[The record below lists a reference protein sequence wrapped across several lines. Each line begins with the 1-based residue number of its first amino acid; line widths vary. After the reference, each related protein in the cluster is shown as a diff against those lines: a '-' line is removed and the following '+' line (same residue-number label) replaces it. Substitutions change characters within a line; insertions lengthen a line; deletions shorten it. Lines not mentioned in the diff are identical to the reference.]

1 MKKIILLTAAGLLC
15 CACSVKDHPVLP
27 DDGLIRFYAEGLNTT
42 VSTKTDAVTSLDSF
56 NVIATTG
63 TAGSETQAWEP
74 VQFSGNPYSAD
85 KYWPASDPEYHFYAA
100 NANLSFSAQGCG
112 ITVADASK
120 DIVAAYLPDPS
131 YKNSNNLTFY
141 HIFTRI
147 GTIMVKSPS
156 GYQINDVSLA
166 LSAPVSGR
174 YNVRTGAWTPGTS
187 QAQSLNVGSNDV
199 YVVPG
204 TYTLTVNYTLS
215 KGDYTDSFSK
225 SGSVTLEKGKINKI
239 STTVP
244 EGSATEIR
252 FSVTIDPWTEI
263 ELTPELQ

>member
-42 VSTKTDAVTSLDSF
+42 VSTKTAAITSLDSF

-63 TAGSETQAWEP
+63 TAGSETQVWGP

-85 KYWPASDPEYHFYAA
+85 KYWPASDPKYHFYAA
-100 NANLSFSAQGCG
+100 NTDLSFSAQGCG
-112 ITVADASK
+112 ITVADASI

-131 YKNSNNLTFY
+131 YKNSNNLTFH

-147 GTIMVKSPS
+147 GTIQVNAPS
-156 GYQINDVSLA
+156 DYTITDVSLA
-166 LSAPVSGR
+166 LSAPVSGS
-174 YNVRTGAWTPGTS
+174 YNLRTGAWSPGTS
-187 QAQSLNVGSNDV
+187 VSQSLNVGSNDV

>member
-15 CACSVKDHPVLP
+15 CACSVKDHPVLL

-42 VSTKTDAVTSLDSF
+42 VSTKTAAVTSMDSF
-56 NVIATTG
+56 DVIATTG
-63 TAGSETQAWEP
+63 TAGSETRVWGS
-74 VQFSGNPYSAD
+74 VRFSGNPYSAD
-85 KYWPASDPEYHFYAA
+85 KYWPASDPKYHFYAT
-100 NANLSFSAQGCG
+100 NANLSFSAQGCE
-112 ITVADASK
+112 IPVTDASI
-120 DIVAAYLPDPS
+120 DIVAAYLPKPS
-131 YKNSNNLTFY
+131 YKNSNNLTFH

-147 GTIMVKSPS
+147 GTITVNSPS

-166 LSAPVSGR
+166 LSAPVSGL

-215 KGDYTDSFSK
+215 KGDYTESFSK

-252 FSVTIDPWTEI
+252 FSVSIEPWTEI
-263 ELTPELQ
+263 ELTPELK

>member
-1 MKKIILLTAAGLLC
+1 M
-15 CACSVKDHPVLP
+15 
-27 DDGLIRFYAEGLNTT
+27 
-42 VSTKTDAVTSLDSF
+42 
-56 NVIATTG
+56 
-63 TAGSETQAWEP
+63 
-74 VQFSGNPYSAD
+74 QFSGNPYSAD
-85 KYWPASDPEYHFYAA
+85 KYWPASDPQYHFYAA
-100 NANLSFSAQGCG
+100 NENLSFSAQGCG
-112 ITVADASK
+112 IQVADASK

-131 YKNSNNLTFY
+131 YKNSNDLTFQ

-147 GTIMVKSPS
+147 GTIQVMAPS
-156 GYQINDVSLA
+156 GYTITNVSLA

-215 KGDYTDSFSK
+215 KGDYTERFSK

-263 ELTPELQ
+263 ELTPELN

>member
-42 VSTKTDAVTSLDSF
+42 VSTKTAAVTSLDSF

-63 TAGSETQAWEP
+63 TAGSETQVWGP
-74 VQFSGNPYSAD
+74 VQFSGSPYSAD
-85 KYWPASDPEYHFYAA
+85 KYWPASDPKYHFYAA
-100 NANLSFSAQGCG
+100 NENLSFSAQGCE
-112 ITVADASK
+112 IPVADASI
-120 DIVAAYLPDPS
+120 DIVAAYLPNPS
-131 YKNSNNLTFY
+131 YKTSNNLTFQ

-147 GTIMVKSPS
+147 GTIQVNAPS
-156 GYQINDVSLA
+156 GYTITDVSLA
-166 LSAPVSGR
+166 LSAPVSGT
-174 YNVRTGAWTPGTS
+174 YNLRTGVWTAGS
-187 QAQSLNVGSNDV
+187 AIAQSLHTGTNDV

-215 KGDYTDSFSK
+215 KGDYTESFSK

-239 STTVP
+239 STTAP

-252 FSVTIDPWTEI
+252 FSVTIEPWTEI
-263 ELTPELQ
+263 ELTPELK

>member
-42 VSTKTDAVTSLDSF
+42 VSTKTDAVTCLDSF
-56 NVIATTG
+56 DVIATTG

-85 KYWPASDPEYHFYAA
+85 KYWPASDPKYHFYAA
-100 NANLSFSAQGCG
+100 NTDLSFSAQGCG

-120 DIVAAYLPDPS
+120 DIVAAYLPNPS
-131 YKNSNNLTFY
+131 YKNSNNLTFQ

-147 GTIMVKSPS
+147 GTIIVKSPS

-174 YNVRTGAWTPGTS
+174 YNVRTGTWTPGTS
-187 QAQSLNVGSNDV
+187 QAQSLKVGSNDV

-215 KGDYTDSFSK
+215 KGDYTESFSK

>member
-42 VSTKTDAVTSLDSF
+42 VSTKTAAVTSMDSF
-56 NVIATTG
+56 DVIATTG
-63 TAGSETQAWEP
+63 TAGSETQVWGP

-85 KYWPASDPEYHFYAA
+85 KYWPASDPKYHFYAA
-100 NANLSFSAQGCG
+100 NENLSFSAQGCG

-120 DIVAAYLPDPS
+120 DIVAAYLPNPS
-131 YKNSNNLTFY
+131 YKNSNNLTFQ

-147 GTIMVKSPS
+147 GTIIVKSPS

-174 YNVRTGAWTPGTS
+174 YNVRTGTWTPGTS
-187 QAQSLNVGSNDV
+187 QAQSLKVDSNDV

-215 KGDYTDSFSK
+215 KGDYTERFSK

-263 ELTPELQ
+263 ELTPELN